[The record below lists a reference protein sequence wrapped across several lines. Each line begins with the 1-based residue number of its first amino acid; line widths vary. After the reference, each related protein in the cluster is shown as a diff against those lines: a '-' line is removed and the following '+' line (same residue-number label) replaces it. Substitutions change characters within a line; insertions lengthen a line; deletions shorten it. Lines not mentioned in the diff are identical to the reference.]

1 MKDAETK
8 GVKKSSFEGL
18 KGRDSARNSHV
29 KQHHHKHQPMPK
41 SVVHRE
47 VRGMKKKE
55 RKSVKTSRSS
65 GKRSVNY
72 MA

>member
-8 GVKKSSFEGL
+8 GKKKSFVGL
-18 KGRDSARNSHV
+18 KGRDSAHNSHV

-41 SVVHRE
+41 SMVHRE
-47 VRGMKKKE
+47 IRGMKTKE

-65 GKRSVNY
+65 GKRQVAY